1 MFLLSFDSRQFV
13 QPEMRSSKP
22 LVMSMTIK
30 KVIAR
35 TRTLLSM
42 LVMCALATGCMAG
55 LPKGPMVVPGT
66 YKNSVDIEI
75 KGFRR
80 TYLIHVPPGY
90 TPDIPLPLVVVIHGA
105 FGTAEGMER
114 ISGFSRLADREGF
127 IVLYPNGMGLLGFLQ
142 HWNAGHCC
150 GKAADDQVDDVGFV
164 AATIEDVCRRLSV
177 DRDRI
182 YMVGF
187 SNGGM
192 LAYRFAAERGELLA
206 AVAPMAASI
215 GGRPSQDLPEWR
227 IPEPVQPLSM
237 IPMHGLLDDD
247 ITYEGGI
254 SRHRGG
260 TRTYWSVEQSVEFW
274 VARNGCKA
282 PPVVQSLYEGKVVL
296 KAWKN
301 CTNKTE
307 VALHLIH
314 GWGHVWP
321 GSSFTAALAADDP
334 LKHFDA
340 AEVLWA
346 FFKSQRRQAEG
357 LRSE

>member
-1 MFLLSFDSRQFV
+1 MRPIPKTSLKPAATLMRPIATLPLLLFLCL
-13 QPEMRSSKP
+13 
-22 LVMSMTIK
+22 LV
-30 KVIAR
+30 V
-35 TRTLLSM
+35 
-42 LVMCALATGCMAG
+42 GCTTG
-55 LPKGPMVVPGT
+55 LPQGTGIGPRT
-66 YKNSVDIEI
+66 FKNTVDIEI
-75 KGFRR
+75 NGFRR
-80 TYLIHVPPGY
+80 TYLVHVPTGY

-105 FGTAEGMER
+105 FDTAQGMER
-114 ISGFSRLADREGF
+114 VSGFSLLADREGF
-127 IVLYPNGMGLLGFLQ
+127 IVLYPNGMGILGFLQ

-164 AATIEDVCRRLSV
+164 AATIEDVCSRLRV

-192 LAYRFAAERGELLA
+192 LAYRFAAERGDLLA

-227 IPEPVQPLSM
+227 IPEPVQPVSM

-247 ITYEGGI
+247 VPYEGGI

-274 VARNGCKA
+274 VAANGCKS
-282 PPVVQSLYEGKVVL
+282 PPVIQNLYDGKVVL
-296 KAWKN
+296 KDWKN

-307 VALHLIH
+307 VSLHLIN

-334 LKHFDA
+334 FQHFDA

-346 FFKSQRRQAEG
+346 FFKSQRRQADG
-357 LRSE
+357 LRSK

>member
-1 MFLLSFDSRQFV
+1 
-13 QPEMRSSKP
+13 MRPIPK
-22 LVMSMTIK
+22 
-30 KVIAR
+30 
-35 TRTLLSM
+35 TLLKPAATLM
-42 LVMCALATGCMAG
+42 RPIVTLPLLLLLCLLVVGCTAG
-55 LPKGPMVVPGT
+55 LPQGTAVGPRT
-66 YKNSVDIEI
+66 FKNTVDIEI
-75 KGFRR
+75 NGFRR
-80 TYLIHVPPGY
+80 TYLVHVPTGY

-105 FGTAEGMER
+105 FDTAQGMEQV
-114 ISGFSRLADREGF
+114 SGFSLLADREGF
-127 IVLYPNGMGLLGFLQ
+127 IVLYPNGMGILGFLQ

-164 AATIEDVCRRLSV
+164 AATIEDVCSRLRV

-192 LAYRFAAERGELLA
+192 LAYRFAAERGDLLA

-227 IPEPVQPLSM
+227 IPEPVQPVSM

-247 ITYEGGI
+247 VPYEGGI

-274 VARNGCKA
+274 VAANGCKS
-282 PPVVQSLYEGKVVL
+282 PPVIQNLYDGKVVL
-296 KAWKN
+296 KDWKN

-307 VALHLIH
+307 VSLHLIN

-334 LKHFDA
+334 FQHFDA

-346 FFKSQRRQAEG
+346 FFKSQRRQADG
-357 LRSE
+357 LRSK